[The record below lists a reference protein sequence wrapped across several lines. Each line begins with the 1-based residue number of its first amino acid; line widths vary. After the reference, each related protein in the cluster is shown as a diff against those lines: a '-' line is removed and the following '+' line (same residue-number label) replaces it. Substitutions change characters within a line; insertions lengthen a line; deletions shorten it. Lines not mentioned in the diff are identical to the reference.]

1 MVRKERKKEKKIER
15 QKERSLSDQLSCT
28 QVTLEGKNCNL
39 ETKDNL
45 ETAKFRGLEQFHNP
59 NTQQID

>member
-1 MVRKERKKEKKIER
+1 MNTVESNLNV
-15 QKERSLSDQLSCT
+15 QVSCT

-45 ETAKFRGLEQFHNP
+45 ETAKFRGLEYFHNP
-59 NTQQID
+59 NTK